1 VVTERDLLQSE
12 VSQLEAANAES
23 ERCLNTL
30 KGKLTI
36 AEQQVNGLNEDLL
49 RTQDELTQTMTERAD
64 LEQSLSELQMELS
77 DAKEQM
83 GLLSQNEQ
91 ELEAALASQQQA
103 FSTSQDELLQQQIET
118 ATAVARIASLETV
131 LQSVTC
137 ARDQELARVEELKQ
151 QVYCN

>member
-1 VVTERDLLQSE
+1 MTERDLLQSE